1 MKLETI
7 YLKANTPFS
16 KAIEAWCSA
25 NANEVVQTKE
35 RYELSIENFD
45 SLLIVSENQSI
56 SKENWSLKSLFD
68 QNQKS
73 TYRIDINGTL
83 NVSIMNLKLWLHS
96 NKAKNLLVVG
106 KDEII
111 KNENLDRFLDKLNE
125 LKL

>member
-7 YLKANTPFS
+7 YLKANTQFS

>member
-7 YLKANTPFS
+7 YLKANTSFS
-16 KAIEAWCSA
+16 KAIETWCSA

-56 SKENWSLKSLFD
+56 SKENWNLKSLFD

-83 NVSIMNLKLWLHS
+83 NVSIVNLKLWLHS
-96 NKAKNLLVVG
+96 NKAKHLLVVG

-111 KNENLDRFLDKLNE
+111 KNENLDRFLGKLNE

>member
-45 SLLIVSENQSI
+45 SLLITGGIHRKEI
-56 SKENWSLKSLFD
+56 SKLS
-68 QNQKS
+68 
-73 TYRIDINGTL
+73 
-83 NVSIMNLKLWLHS
+83 
-96 NKAKNLLVVG
+96 
-106 KDEII
+106 I
-111 KNENLDRFLDKLNE
+111 KNVLQNYEAKIDYFQKE
-125 LKL
+125 LKW